1 MLILVLRVSVVRAD
15 APMIL
20 QTFLSR
26 LQNGNADPAIN
37 SCSPSSSLP
46 SPLPSNFFSSKHL
59 WNANECQFMLGSLQP
74 RLTLQKRGTTGA
86 LAR

>member
-37 SCSPSSSLP
+37 S
-46 SPLPSNFFSSKHL
+46 
-59 WNANECQFMLGSLQP
+59 LQP

>member
-37 SCSPSSSLP
+37 S
-46 SPLPSNFFSSKHL
+46 
-59 WNANECQFMLGSLQP
+59 LQP

-86 LAR
+86 LARWCCGF